1 MRDLPGRPSRRNFLK
16 ASAASA
22 AVAGLAAVP
31 LKAEEQLEPVALDA
45 YTPICLKPSEW
56 AFVVAAV
63 ARLIPSEGEG
73 PGAIETRVPVF
84 IDMQLAGD
92 FGRAADWY
100 MEGPHE
106 ADASPLRGWQTPL
119 TPLQIY
125 QQAIPVFD
133 EWCRTTHGKIF
144 AELDEATQDQALTS
158 LQKDEV
164 KLDPEMRD
172 FFSILLGNT
181 KEGYFAD
188 PLYGGNHKM
197 QAWTYIGFPG
207 ARGSY
212 KEWVLKHNVKYP
224 LGPVSISGER
234 A

>member
-73 PGAIETRVPVF
+73 PGALETCVPVF
-84 IDMQLAGD
+84 IDMQLAGE

-133 EWCRTTHGKIF
+133 EWCRTTHRKIF
-144 AELDEATQDQALTS
+144 AELDDATQDLALTS

-172 FFSILLGNT
+172 FFSILLSNT